1 MDTNLTAPEQTQDI
15 ESEIHALRARA
26 AAIAAARVQRE
37 EATAVTD
44 ELAKAR
50 RDLADE
56 EAIEKA
62 IAEHGRID
70 EKIAVVRSALGVV
83 IVKRPSA
90 MRFKKLQDQGADFSS
105 TEVERFVRPSLLYP
119 DPDRFDQM
127 TEDLP
132 AIWMDCCSAMFRLCG
147 VRKDSVEKK

>member
-1 MDTNLTAPEQTQDI
+1 MDTDTNRPDDI
-15 ESEIHALRARA
+15 DAEIHALRARA
-26 AAIAAARVQRE
+26 QAIAAARAQRE
-37 EATAVTD
+37 EASEPTEA
-44 ELAKAR
+44 LIKAR

-62 IAEHGRID
+62 IAEHGKLD
-70 EKIAVVRSALGVV
+70 EKIAVIRTALGAV

-90 MRFKKLQDQGADFSS
+90 MRFKKLQDQGADFKSI
-105 TEVERFVRPSLLYP
+105 EVERFVRPSLIYP
-119 DPDRFDQM
+119 DVERFDQM

-147 VRKDSVEKK
+147 VRKDDIEKK